1 MYNNDDNEN
10 RIDDRNVRY
19 YDSKTGTYGNTQG
32 GTYGNTQGT
41 MQASSGKRKNRTL
54 INSLIILLCI
64 VLSMVAMG
72 AACNA
77 MLNPG
82 ENETRLPSRDYI
94 AVIYVQGII
103 TRGNVDSWGIRFGY
117 QHDWLLSELDRIIAD
132 SNNRGLILYIDSP
145 GGGVY
150 ESDALYLKLVEFRER
165 TGRPIYAAMS
175 SMGASGAYYVAT
187 VADRIYANRNNW
199 TGSIGVTIGTLID
212 ASEFLEN
219 HGIRTATIVSG
230 EHKAIGNLFD
240 PLSEEQ
246 INILQTLVDEA
257 HDQFVNIIAYE
268 RNMSIDTVR
277 RLADGRIYTANQALE
292 LGLIDAIGTFDDAL
306 ASMRTTHNLHGA
318 EIVHVRYEASSLFAN
333 LFVGI
338 NLRNLGASGDAAAI
352 LAILENQKRTPVS
365 FLCPILSNWL

>member
-10 RIDDRNVRY
+10 RFDDRNVRY
-19 YDSKTGTYGNTQG
+19 YDSKTGAYATSNA
-32 GTYGNTQGT
+32 QGT
-41 MQASSGKRKNRTL
+41 MQPASGKRKNRTL

-64 VLSMVAMG
+64 VLSMVAIV
-72 AACNA
+72 AACSA

-82 ENETRLPSRDYI
+82 ETETRLPSRDYI

-117 QHDWLLSELDRIIAD
+117 QHDWLLGELDRIMND

-240 PLSEEQ
+240 PLSDDQ
-246 INILQTLVDEA
+246 ISILQTLVDEA

-268 RNMSIDTVR
+268 RNMSIDAVR

-292 LGLIDAIGTFDDAL
+292 LGLIDSIGTFSDAL
-306 ASMRTTHNLHGA
+306 ESMRTTHNLHGA
-318 EIVHVRYEASSLFAN
+318 EIVDVRYEASFLFAN
-333 LFVGI
+333 LFGSM
-338 NLRNLGASGDAAAI
+338 NLRNIGATSDAAVI
-352 LAILENQKRTPVS
+352 LAILENQKRAPVS